1 MKSSES
7 QNGATGTLVLTRPDD
22 WSLLEYG
29 GALTEM
35 VLLGVLAI
43 RLKDQRLE
51 WDSRNL
57 RFTNNAEANEL
68 LKIPYREG
76 WTL

>member
-1 MKSSES
+1 
-7 QNGATGTLVLTRPDD
+7 
-22 WSLLEYG
+22 
-29 GALTEM
+29 M

-43 RLKDQRLE
+43 RMKDQRLE

-57 RFTNNAEANEL
+57 RFTNNEAANEL
-68 LKIPYREG
+68 LRIPYREG